1 MASVPMMV
9 DNRVVLQCRAPAREN
24 TLRKIYLAETDG
36 DVRED
41 PNTLSNQLDNAK
53 FQLRLKETE
62 KSKISERN
70 TELESLLGQQKG
82 EIKSLEQ
89 TKRKYK
95 ESLDGLKAQNRILQE
110 EKFKYE
116 DALKEAADLRAKLD
130 KFRAVELAV
139 KGLDG
144 DLNQFLSER
153 GAFDRKT
160 KDLATLVVVLKK
172 KLGEVKKEKN
182 VYEGRLRETT
192 GKHERDKR
200 KINELE
206 KELVEAQVN
215 NKSLESN
222 LWRVQED
229 LKNLTERVE
238 RQEDEDDDTLVI
250 VEEKENCLEA
260 MPSSPLGSLSPPSPE
275 RKLPSFKLVGSVK
288 RRLSPEDEERVPL
301 MPVMSHSSARL
312 RDSTEG
318 GVKRQKSS
326 LHYDGL
332 GGRSRL
338 DEFPQAKPRGLI
350 TSSQS
355 FKSSRSVKPQKTKLS
370 SATIKQNKTIDKFF
384 GSFDTP

>member
-1 MASVPMMV
+1 
-9 DNRVVLQCRAPAREN
+9 
-24 TLRKIYLAETDG
+24 
-36 DVRED
+36 
-41 PNTLSNQLDNAK
+41 
-53 FQLRLKETE
+53 
-62 KSKISERN
+62 
-70 TELESLLGQQKG
+70 LESFLEQQKG
-82 EIKSLEQ
+82 EIKNLEQ

-95 ESLDGLKAQNRILQE
+95 ESLDGIRAQNRILQE

-116 DALKEAADLRAKLD
+116 DALKEATDLRAKLD
-130 KFRAVELAV
+130 KFRSVELAV

-182 VYEGRLRETT
+182 VYEGRVRETT
-192 GKHERDKR
+192 GKHEKDKR
-200 KINELE
+200 RMNELE

-229 LKNLTERVE
+229 LRNMTERVE
-238 RQEDEDDDTLVI
+238 RQDDEDDDTLVI
-250 VEEKENCLEA
+250 AEEKENCLEET
-260 MPSSPLGSLSPPSPE
+260 PSSPVGSLSPPSPA

-288 RRLSPEDEERVPL
+288 RTLSPDNEEKL
-301 MPVMSHSSARL
+301 LPVMSHSSARL
-312 RDSTEG
+312 RDSSD
-318 GVKRQKSS
+318 VQYKRQKSSS

-332 GGRSRL
+332 GGRSKV
-338 DEFPQAKPRGLI
+338 DEFPQARARGLF

-355 FKSSRSVKPQKTKLS
+355 FKSSKTLKVQKTKLS
-370 SATIKQNKTIDKFF
+370 SMTIKQNKTIDKFF